1 MTTLSHR
8 AMAPSSA
15 RPGRPPRFADLVRS
29 EWIKMRSLRSTWW
42 TIALI
47 SLFVIGSAAVA
58 AIANNKLATPARS
71 GHEPA
76 AFQPFTA
83 FPTTGYMTLMLVA
96 GAIGALGAVSE
107 YSTGMIRTTT
117 VAVPARGSV
126 VLAKAVTT
134 AGLWAAVGTLISLGS
149 FLTAQA
155 ILNTE
160 QAGVSLT
167 HPGVLRALVASALL
181 APLCALVGL
190 ALGFL
195 LRHGAATMITST
207 FVLLIL
213 PTLFSTST
221 RWSASVNHST
231 LMAAWKRL
239 VQNWG
244 PTPDSLAFM
253 PTVSGSWL
261 VCALWPLI
269 TLTLAVVL
277 VRRRDV

>member
-8 AMAPSSA
+8 TVTPSSA
-15 RPGRPPRFADLVRS
+15 RPGPPPRFADLIRS

-58 AIANNKLATPARS
+58 AIANNNLAAPGRS
-71 GHEPA
+71 GQEPPV
-76 AFQPFTA
+76 FQPFTA
-83 FPTTGYMTLMLVA
+83 FPATGYMTLMLVA

-107 YSTGMIRTTT
+107 YSNGMIRTTT
-117 VAVPARGSV
+117 VAVPARGAV
-126 VLAKAVTT
+126 VLAKAATT
-134 AGLWAAVGTLISLGS
+134 AGLWAAVGTVISLGS

-155 ILNTE
+155 ILNAE
-160 QAGVSLT
+160 HAGVPLT

-190 ALGFL
+190 GLGFL
-195 LRHGAATMITST
+195 LRHGAATMIAST

-221 RWSASVNHST
+221 RWSATVNHST

-261 VCALWPLI
+261 VYALWPLI
-269 TLTLAVVL
+269 TLTLAVML